1 MKTIIRGD
9 RENLGGGIIIYD
21 NVKKNQ
27 IINCEFR
34 YLDGLKNNFSSH
46 DNNFFNERIIMGAVN
61 FFKTNVL
68 VEKSSFNNIFS
79 EDAINIIS
87 SNYKIIDTEFNN
99 IKSDAIDIDFSD
111 GLMNNNNFVNIGN
124 DAIDFSGSNSEISFI
139 SFDNIGDKGIS
150 VGENSFIIMNDIIG
164 NDSLVGIA
172 SKDGSKT
179 FATNVNF
186 TNVDYP
192 FTAYQKKK
200 AYKHGQLNIENYKFD
215 NYKKDFIK
223 DSKSIIQ
230 DNKSKKKLGKNNKE
244 IDKIINNII

>member
-1 MKTIIRGD
+1 
-9 RENLGGGIIIYD
+9 
-21 NVKKNQ
+21 
-27 IINCEFR
+27 
-34 YLDGLKNNFSSH
+34 
-46 DNNFFNERIIMGAVN
+46 MGAIN

-68 VEKSSFNNIFS
+68 VEKSSFDNIFS

-87 SNYKIIDTEFNN
+87 SNYKIIDTEFKN

-111 GLMNNNNFVNIGN
+111 GLMSNNNFVNIGN

-139 SFDNIGDKGIS
+139 NFDNVGDKGIS

-164 NDSLVGIA
+164 NGALVGIA

-230 DNKSKKKLGKNNKE
+230 DNKSKKKLGINNKE
-244 IDKIINNII
+244 IDKIISNII